1 MSDAKSSEKKFS
13 LSKAV
18 VVALPLLA
26 ASGMAATARNS
37 SHTSSRRGGNRA
49 SVVHVTAQDAA
60 AKKADGVKRSAFSA
74 FGRSSGLQK
83 SVKPAVD
90 SSALAFLRENGL
102 LQKQMDS
109 TAQLSGELIGRKR
122 FASESPFGHCHISWG
137 TYYTN
142 TWTSLNTA
150 KCASY
155 AGTWHAASTKPAVLS
170 SSVINK
176 TATSFDVSLT
186 MSENST
192 VYAVL
197 LLTTQ
202 PAPSS
207 AQVIAGTDGSG
218 AAAVQTISQAMNPSG
233 TLLFTGLS
241 SSASYMVY
249 VVGRDASMEV
259 TTTPKQ
265 VNPAYETGMIADTA
279 SWQFP
284 KVRSAS
290 NGDFYLARADGSNI
304 RFLKWNGAGFTLYTT
319 LTPSSV
325 PGRTNGGWGNQDSVD
340 YEVDASGNIHVIF
353 SAGTTNWAVD
363 YDPFYAVYNGT
374 SWTYTNIGE
383 TGYTIFDA
391 DLSLDPNGYVHTT
404 FQGSAAGN
412 TIRYATNKSGS
423 WAMTTIASTSG
434 GTDELFDSYVLA
446 DSAGTATVLYRRED
460 DQNVG
465 TDNYYIASSTDN
477 FVAKTLV
484 LDGKSDGKMY
494 LVAGAVMDG
503 DGNIHYAYN
512 NRTDHR
518 SYYRTNA
525 SGSWVQQQITNANY
539 ASVDTLDIERI
550 DSTYY
555 FASRSGTTYFL
566 TSYDGSDWVDGFD
579 FSLTGYLND
588 RFAISDVADRA
599 LIVSENSTNY
609 TIHYHTTTIAGYI
622 TAAAA
627 NSAPTDIALTASSVN
642 QSAGTN
648 ATVGTLSTTDADVGD
663 THTYSL
669 VAGTGDTNNASFNIS
684 GSTLRANN
692 SAALAAGTYSVRVQT
707 SDGTAT
713 YAEAFTIT
721 VVDNVAPT
729 VSSVSVPANDTYVP
743 GESLSFT
750 VNTGENITVNTG
762 GGTPRLTLTIGSTT
776 RYATYVSGSGTTALV
791 FSYTVQAG
799 DFDGDGVALGAS
811 VDLNGGTLRD
821 AASNNLTLTL
831 NSIGSLASVLVDAV
845 APNAPS
851 TPDMTAGTD
860 SGSSSTDNITSD
872 TTPTFTG
879 TAEAN
884 ATVALTSSVSGSLGS
899 TTADGSGNWSFT
911 PGGALSAGAHT
922 ITATATDES
931 NNTSSASS
939 GLAIVIDT
947 AAASGHSVNLDDSAI
962 NASEAGSTSFTFAG
976 AEVGATYSYTISS
989 SGGGTNVTGSGTI
1002 ASASQQISGVNVSGL
1017 GDGTLTLSVV
1027 LTDAAGNAASAVTD
1041 TATLDAAG
1049 PSGHSIGFD
1058 DSLISGSEDNA
1069 ISVTFASAEVGTTYS
1084 YTISSSGGGTNVIGS
1099 GTIATATDQL
1109 SGIDVSGLNDGTLT
1123 ISVILTDTSGNAA
1136 TAVTDTATL
1145 DKTALTGHSVGFNDS
1160 AISASEASAIAFTFA
1175 GAEVGATYSYTISS
1189 SGGGTNVTGSGT
1201 LASVSQQIS
1210 NINVSGLG
1218 DGTLTLSVIVT
1229 DAAGNVA
1236 SAVTNTATLDTTGAS
1251 GHSVSF
1257 DDSTFNDTE
1266 ASTASFTFASAE
1278 VGATYSYTISSS
1290 GGGTNVTGSGTVGS
1304 AGAQISNINVGG
1316 LNDGTLTLS
1325 VVLTDTAGNASAA
1338 VTDTATLDGTVPT
1351 VAISSGAT
1359 NPTNAAFQA
1368 TVSFSEV
1375 VSGFVLG
1382 DIVAGN
1388 ASLSNLIDNND
1399 GDFIVT
1405 VTPTTD
1411 GAVTLNVAA
1420 NVAQDAAGN
1429 NNTVAIQYST
1439 VFDGSGPVF
1448 SSSSPAD
1455 NATTVQYNANLLL
1468 TFNESVSAGAGN
1480 ISIYDAAD
1488 DSLHESVAIGS
1499 ASISGAGVTVN
1510 PSANFIPGHTYY
1522 VNVDAGLVEDAL
1534 GNGFAGFSD
1543 ETTLNFT
1550 VTNNVPTAAADSET
1564 TAEDNAVSISVL
1576 ANDSDVDSSLNPAS
1590 VTVVAQPA
1598 HGTTSVNTGTGVI
1611 TFTPTAN
1618 YNGSDSFT
1626 YTVGDTHGGT
1636 SSAATV
1642 SLTVTAVNDNPVAV
1656 ADVESTPEDQPISID
1671 VAANDTDVDTGDAAD
1686 ADTITLVSQPS
1697 NGTAA
1702 ISNGEVLYTP
1712 DSDFFG
1718 SDSFTYQIQDQNSA
1732 DSNVAT
1738 VIVNVSGVNDAP
1750 TAANDS
1756 ASTDEDTAVTIDL
1769 VDNDTDVDGTVDA
1782 TAVTVMAQP
1791 AHGTVSINVTTG
1803 EATFT
1808 PTADY
1813 FGSDSFTYVVQD
1825 NEDATSATGTV
1836 SITIASVNDAPVAAN
1851 DTVSLQEDTPH
1862 DINALGN
1869 DSDVDGTVAAASVE
1883 IVTAPGNGT
1892 TSVSGAGVITY
1903 TPGDDFNGSDSLTY
1917 RVQDNLGIWSAAA
1930 TVAITVQSVN
1940 DEPLANDDS
1949 AQTDEDTA
1957 VIIDLLDND
1966 SDVDGTLDA
1975 TSISIVSAVATGSL
1989 TDNGDGTVT
1998 YTPAADT
2005 NGSDSF
2011 TYSVS
2016 DNQAGVSNI
2025 ATVSIDVQAVND
2037 APVVSGSPT
2046 TELLEGEAYSFVP
2059 VITDVDNV
2067 SVTVTAT
2074 NLPAWLILDADTGE
2088 LSGTP
2093 AVGDAGDYADIV
2105 LSVSDGTDSTPLT
2118 AFSIS
2123 VLGDNDTDGTDNTAD
2138 TDDDNDGMSDTYEQT
2153 YGFNPLDGSDAAED
2167 LDGDTISN
2175 LQESL
2180 DGTEPNDDS
2189 DYYDVTAPVV
2199 SAPDDLVI
2207 DAVALYTPVPLQQLL
2222 GLADDATSNEIATAL
2237 GAITSDNVDGSAC
2250 CGTEVVGV
2258 LNGSVLLAPGANLVT
2273 YEAVDAKG
2281 NVGTATQTVNVRP
2294 LVSVNKDQISVE
2306 GASVQFRVILN
2317 GQSPFYPLEV
2327 PFVIDDASTA
2337 DDTDH
2342 DLVSGSVVFTET
2354 DGVGQ
2359 TEAVVTVQLTSDV
2372 ATEADELLIVRL
2384 DDQTSNDED
2393 LANGYD
2399 EDDIFDINGGA
2410 KTSHVITITEQNVA
2424 PDVALQ
2430 LSQNGVNTIQVTSDG
2445 GPVTLTATATD
2456 PNTGDSLELDWSA
2469 SDNTLVDND
2478 GDLTDETLVFNPS
2491 ALSEGRYLAQVTV
2504 TDNEG
2509 ATDTAT
2515 LYFLVVA
2522 ALPDL
2527 SDQEDTDGDGVDDE
2541 TEGTA
2546 DSDDDGIPDYQD
2558 NITAPNVLPEVG
2570 DQTESY
2576 LVECDPGVR
2585 CRLGQFALLGST
2597 GGVRLESEDFAEQD
2611 DLEAD
2616 AAFAFNGGI
2625 FDFEVHDLPT
2635 VGQSVRVVLPQANP
2649 IPQQAVY
2656 RKFLHGSW
2664 RTFVENAN
2672 NAIHSAPGNPGYCP
2686 PPGDTSWQPGLNVGD
2701 FCVQL
2706 TLQDGGPNDGDGVAN
2721 AAIEDPGGV
2730 AVQALVDD
2738 DVEQTFPGIKSKG
2751 KGGGGSLGVVALL
2764 MLAGLV
2770 ASRRGKVTAKVAS
2783 LGAALLATTAFGLLP
2798 AQSGHAAG
2806 TEDLQQQILERSY
2819 ISVSFY
2825 QAKGSQGAG
2834 DFEQGTAGDGV
2845 TVNLNEYEES
2855 RTAWQ
2860 IATGYRY
2867 LDWSAVELG
2876 YLDLGE
2882 TQVDLDATGTA
2893 SNLEAAM
2900 SEHYP
2905 VTGHGWT
2912 LANRFLWEVMP
2923 RVTLSGEVGL
2933 FIWEGEIDLTG
2944 ADVEPDLDDGTDLL
2958 LGVAC
2963 AYRLTD
2969 NLEAALHLKRVFFD
2983 DQEVDLLGVEGRFH
2997 F

>member
-1 MSDAKSSEKKFS
+1 
-13 LSKAV
+13 
-18 VVALPLLA
+18 
-26 ASGMAATARNS
+26 
-37 SHTSSRRGGNRA
+37 
-49 SVVHVTAQDAA
+49 
-60 AKKADGVKRSAFSA
+60 
-74 FGRSSGLQK
+74 
-83 SVKPAVD
+83 
-90 SSALAFLRENGL
+90 
-102 LQKQMDS
+102 
-109 TAQLSGELIGRKR
+109 
-122 FASESPFGHCHISWG
+122 
-137 TYYTN
+137 
-142 TWTSLNTA
+142 
-150 KCASY
+150 
-155 AGTWHAASTKPAVLS
+155 
-170 SSVINK
+170 
-176 TATSFDVSLT
+176 
-186 MSENST
+186 
-192 VYAVL
+192 
-197 LLTTQ
+197 
-202 PAPSS
+202 
-207 AQVIAGTDGSG
+207 
-218 AAAVQTISQAMNPSG
+218 
-233 TLLFTGLS
+233 
-241 SSASYMVY
+241 
-249 VVGRDASMEV
+249 
-259 TTTPKQ
+259 
-265 VNPAYETGMIADTA
+265 
-279 SWQFP
+279 
-284 KVRSAS
+284 
-290 NGDFYLARADGSNI
+290 
-304 RFLKWNGAGFTLYTT
+304 
-319 LTPSSV
+319 
-325 PGRTNGGWGNQDSVD
+325 
-340 YEVDASGNIHVIF
+340 
-353 SAGTTNWAVD
+353 
-363 YDPFYAVYNGT
+363 
-374 SWTYTNIGE
+374 
-383 TGYTIFDA
+383 
-391 DLSLDPNGYVHTT
+391 
-404 FQGSAAGN
+404 
-412 TIRYATNKSGS
+412 
-423 WAMTTIASTSG
+423 
-434 GTDELFDSYVLA
+434 
-446 DSAGTATVLYRRED
+446 
-460 DQNVG
+460 
-465 TDNYYIASSTDN
+465 
-477 FVAKTLV
+477 
-484 LDGKSDGKMY
+484 
-494 LVAGAVMDG
+494 
-503 DGNIHYAYN
+503 
-512 NRTDHR
+512 
-518 SYYRTNA
+518 
-525 SGSWVQQQITNANY
+525 
-539 ASVDTLDIERI
+539 
-550 DSTYY
+550 
-555 FASRSGTTYFL
+555 
-566 TSYDGSDWVDGFD
+566 
-579 FSLTGYLND
+579 
-588 RFAISDVADRA
+588 
-599 LIVSENSTNY
+599 
-609 TIHYHTTTIAGYI
+609 
-622 TAAAA
+622 
-627 NSAPTDIALTASSVN
+627 
-642 QSAGTN
+642 
-648 ATVGTLSTTDADVGD
+648 
-663 THTYSL
+663 
-669 VAGTGDTNNASFNIS
+669 
-684 GSTLRANN
+684 
-692 SAALAAGTYSVRVQT
+692 
-707 SDGTAT
+707 
-713 YAEAFTIT
+713 
-721 VVDNVAPT
+721 
-729 VSSVSVPANDTYVP
+729 
-743 GESLSFT
+743 
-750 VNTGENITVNTG
+750 
-762 GGTPRLTLTIGSTT
+762 
-776 RYATYVSGSGTTALV
+776 
-791 FSYTVQAG
+791 
-799 DFDGDGVALGAS
+799 
-811 VDLNGGTLRD
+811 
-821 AASNNLTLTL
+821 
-831 NSIGSLASVLVDAV
+831 
-845 APNAPS
+845 
-851 TPDMTAGTD
+851 
-860 SGSSSTDNITSD
+860 
-872 TTPTFTG
+872 
-879 TAEAN
+879 
-884 ATVALTSSVSGSLGS
+884 
-899 TTADGSGNWSFT
+899 
-911 PGGALSAGAHT
+911 
-922 ITATATDES
+922 
-931 NNTSSASS
+931 
-939 GLAIVIDT
+939 
-947 AAASGHSVNLDDSAI
+947 
-962 NASEAGSTSFTFAG
+962 
-976 AEVGATYSYTISS
+976 
-989 SGGGTNVTGSGTI
+989 
-1002 ASASQQISGVNVSGL
+1002 
-1017 GDGTLTLSVV
+1017 
-1027 LTDAAGNAASAVTD
+1027 
-1041 TATLDAAG
+1041 
-1049 PSGHSIGFD
+1049 
-1058 DSLISGSEDNA
+1058 
-1069 ISVTFASAEVGTTYS
+1069 
-1084 YTISSSGGGTNVIGS
+1084 
-1099 GTIATATDQL
+1099 
-1109 SGIDVSGLNDGTLT
+1109 
-1123 ISVILTDTSGNAA
+1123 
-1136 TAVTDTATL
+1136 
-1145 DKTALTGHSVGFNDS
+1145 
-1160 AISASEASAIAFTFA
+1160 
-1175 GAEVGATYSYTISS
+1175 
-1189 SGGGTNVTGSGT
+1189 
-1201 LASVSQQIS
+1201 
-1210 NINVSGLG
+1210 
-1218 DGTLTLSVIVT
+1218 
-1229 DAAGNVA
+1229 
-1236 SAVTNTATLDTTGAS
+1236 
-1251 GHSVSF
+1251 
-1257 DDSTFNDTE
+1257 
-1266 ASTASFTFASAE
+1266 AE

-1338 VTDTATLDGTVPT
+1338 VTDTATLDATAPT

-1368 TVSFSEV
+1368 TVSFSEIMT
-1375 VSGFVLG
+1375 GFVLG
-1382 DIVAGN
+1382 DIVASN

-1405 VTPTTD
+1405 VTPTAD

-1439 VFDGSGPVF
+1439 VFDSSGPVF
-1448 SSSSPAD
+1448 SSSTPAD
-1455 NATTVQYNANLLL
+1455 NATTVQYNANVVL
-1468 TFNESVSAGAGN
+1468 TFNENVSVGAGN

-1522 VNVDAGLVEDAL
+1522 VNADAGLVEDVL

-1564 TAEDNAVSISVL
+1564 TNEDNAVSISVL

-1642 SLTVTAVNDNPVAV
+1642 SLTITAVNDNPVAV

-1686 ADTITLVSQPS
+1686 ADSITLVSQPT

-1702 ISNGEVLYTP
+1702 VSNGEVLYTP
-1712 DSDFFG
+1712 DGNFFG

-1732 DSNVAT
+1732 NSNVAT

-1791 AHGTVSINVTTG
+1791 AHGTVSINATTG
-1803 EATFT
+1803 VATFT
-1808 PTADY
+1808 PTANY

-1851 DTVSLQEDTPH
+1851 DTVSLQEDTAH

-1869 DSDVDGTVAAASVE
+1869 DSDVDGTLAAASVQV
-1883 IVTAPGNGT
+1883 VTAPVNGT

-1903 TPGDDFNGSDSLTY
+1903 TPGNDFNGSDSLTY
-1917 RVQDNLGIWSAAA
+1917 RVQDNLGVWSAVA

-1966 SDVDGTLDA
+1966 ADVDGTLDTA
-1975 TSISIVSAVATGSL
+1975 SISIVSAAASGSL

-2016 DNQAGVSNI
+2016 DNQAGVSNT
-2025 ATVSIDVQAVND
+2025 ATVLIDVQAVND
-2037 APVVSGSPT
+2037 APVISGSPT

-2074 NLPAWLILDADTGE
+2074 NLPGWLILDAGTGE

-2093 AVGDAGDYADIV
+2093 AVGDAGDYADIE
-2105 LSVSDGTDSTPLT
+2105 LSVSDGTVSTPLA

-2123 VLGDNDTDGTDNTAD
+2123 VLGDNDTDGTDNAAD
-2138 TDDDNDGMSDTYEQT
+2138 TDDDNDGMGDTYEQT
-2153 YGFNPLDGSDAAED
+2153 YGFNPLDDSDAAGD

-2180 DGTEPNDDS
+2180 DGTAPNDNS

-2207 DAVALYTPVPLQQLL
+2207 DAVALYTPVTLQQLL

-2237 GAITSDNVDGSAC
+2237 GAIASDNVDGSAC

-2342 DLVSGSVVFTET
+2342 DLVNGSVVFTEAG
-2354 DGVGQ
+2354 GVGQ
-2359 TEAVVTVQLTSDV
+2359 TEAVVTIQLTSDV
-2372 ATEADELLIVRL
+2372 ATEADEVLIVRL

-2424 PDVALQ
+2424 PDVVLQ

-2445 GPVTLTATATD
+2445 GPVTLTASATD
-2456 PNTGDSLELDWSA
+2456 PNTGDSLDLDWSD
-2469 SDNTLVDND
+2469 SDNTLVDSD
-2478 GDLTDETLVFNPS
+2478 GDLTDATLVFDPS

-2504 TDNEG
+2504 TDSEG

-2597 GGVRLESEDFAEQD
+2597 GGVRLEAEDFDQQD
-2611 DLEAD
+2611 DLETD

-2635 VGQSVRVVLPQANP
+2635 VGQSVRIVLPQANP

-2656 RKFLHGSW
+2656 RKYLNGSW

-2686 PPGDTSWQPGLNVGD
+2686 PPGDASWQPGLNVGD
-2701 FCVQL
+2701 HCVQL
-2706 TLQDGGPNDGDGVAN
+2706 TLEDGGPNDGDGVAN

-2738 DVEQTFPGIKSKG
+2738 DVEQTFSGIKSKG
-2751 KGGGGSLGVVALL
+2751 KGGGGSLGVIALL
-2764 MLAGLV
+2764 MLAGLL
-2770 ASRRGKVTAKVAS
+2770 AARPGKAATAKAAS
-2783 LGAALLATTAFGLLP
+2783 LGAALLVTTAFSLLP

-2806 TEDLQQQILERSY
+2806 TEDLQQQILARSY

-2825 QAKGSQGAG
+2825 QARGSQGSG
-2834 DFEQGTAGDGV
+2834 DFEQGAAADGV
-2845 TVNLNEYEES
+2845 VVSLNDYEES

-2893 SNLEAAM
+2893 NNLEAAM
-2900 SEHYP
+2900 SDNYP

-2912 LANRFLWEVMP
+2912 LANRFLWEAMP

-2944 ADVEPDLDDGTDLL
+2944 ANVEPDLDDGTDLL

-2963 AYRLTD
+2963 AYRITD
-2969 NLEAALHLKRVFFD
+2969 QLEAALHLKRVFFD
-2983 DQEVDLLGVEGRFH
+2983 DQEVDLPGVEGRFH